1 MALQLSESAALA
13 KLETTTSHIQQLE
26 VYKLRAE
33 RQLDTTQSALFNARR
48 EARNHTKRLRETIQ
62 SLRRQFAGALPLSQQ
77 EKFSV
82 ALASVQ
88 EDRVKA
94 QAEKKKAEEERR
106 RAEGRAQEL
115 EVKHQG
121 LQELLSTLKDGKGVQ
136 KVIRNDNYSVHH
148 QVVVAQYLF
157 ILPASL
163 HQTGAGVAQENGRNS
178 HTRVEERSGV
188 DSPEGREPVP
198 EKAGGR
204 ARASHLQAGE

>member
-13 KLETTTSHIQQLE
+13 KLEATSSHTQQLE

-33 RQLDTTQSALFNARR
+33 RQLDTTQSALFNTRR
-48 EARNHTKRLRETIQ
+48 EARNRVKRLRETIQ

-82 ALASVQ
+82 ALASLQ

-115 EVKHQG
+115 EGKHQG
-121 LQELLSTLKDGKGVQ
+121 LQELLSTLKDGKGAH
-136 KVIRNDNYSVHH
+136 KVVLNDNYSVHH
-148 QVVVAQYLF
+148 
-157 ILPASL
+157 
-163 HQTGAGVAQENGRNS
+163 
-178 HTRVEERSGV
+178 
-188 DSPEGREPVP
+188 
-198 EKAGGR
+198 
-204 ARASHLQAGE
+204 